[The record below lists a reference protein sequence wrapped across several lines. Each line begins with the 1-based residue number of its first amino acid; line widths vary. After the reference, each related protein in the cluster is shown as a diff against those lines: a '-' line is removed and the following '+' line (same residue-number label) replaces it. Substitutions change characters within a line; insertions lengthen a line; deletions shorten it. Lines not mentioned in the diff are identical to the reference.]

1 MNRQAMPRLLAIL
14 LAASLAGCHAAP
26 AQPPEEPPLAGAT
39 IGGDFTLTDQ
49 DGKTRHWADF
59 RGRYVAIYFGYT
71 YCPDICPTD
80 VQRTAQGIRAFEQ
93 AHPAM
98 AGKVQQVFVSVD
110 PARDTPQVVGQF
122 VRAFSK
128 DMVGL
133 TGTPEQVAAAAK
145 TFAVSYSKDKD
156 EGNGAYLVS
165 HTNYTYLFGPD
176 GKPLATLPTDIGA
189 DAVAGELAKWVH

>member
-1 MNRQAMPRLLAIL
+1 MPRLLAIL

-145 TFAVSYSKDKD
+145 TFAVSYSKDED

-189 DAVAGELAKWVH
+189 DAVASELAKWVH

>member
-1 MNRQAMPRLLAIL
+1 MPRLLAL
-14 LAASLAGCHAAP
+14 FLAASLAGCHAAP
-26 AQPPEEPPLAGAT
+26 QQPPEEPPLAGAT

-59 RGRYVAIYFGYT
+59 RGKYVAIYFGYT
-71 YCPDICPTD
+71 YCPDVCPTD
-80 VQRTAQGIRAFEQ
+80 VQRTAQGIRMFEQ
-93 AHPAM
+93 AHPGAP
-98 AGKVQQVFVSVD
+98 KVQQVFVSVD
-110 PARDTPQVVGQF
+110 PARDTPKVVGEF

-145 TFAVSYSKDKD
+145 NFAVSYSKGKD

-176 GKPLATLPTDIGA
+176 GKPIATLPTDVGA
-189 DAVAGELAKWVH
+189 KAVAGELAKWAR

>member
-1 MNRQAMPRLLAIL
+1 MPRLLAIL
-14 LAASLAGCHAAP
+14 LAATLAGCHAAP
-26 AQPPEEPPLAGAT
+26 SQPPEEPPLAGAT

-110 PARDTPQVVGQF
+110 PARDKPQVVGQF

-189 DAVAGELAKWVH
+189 DAVARELAKWVH